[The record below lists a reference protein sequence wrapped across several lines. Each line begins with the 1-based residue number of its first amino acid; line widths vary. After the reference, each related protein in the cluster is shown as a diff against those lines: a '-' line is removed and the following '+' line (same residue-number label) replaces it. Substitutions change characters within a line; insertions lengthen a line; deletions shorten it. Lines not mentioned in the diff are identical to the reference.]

1 MLPYLT
7 GILAAII
14 VARTDHA
21 LGDSQVVKPLVAL
34 IACDDGHL
42 HLIDDEL
49 VGGLGWG
56 GKKKGGSASECLQF
70 LS

>member
-1 MLPYLT
+1 MLAYLT
-7 GILAAII
+7 GILATII

-34 IACDDGHL
+34 IACDDRHL

-49 VGGLGWG
+49 VGGLGC
-56 GKKKGGSASECLQF
+56 GKKKEGGKELEWV
-70 LS
+70 

>member
-1 MLPYLT
+1 MLVYLT

-56 GKKKGGSASECLQF
+56 KKKEEENESECA
-70 LS
+70 